1 MSISIKI
8 EFKILINKIKN
19 LGSVDSEPLEEKS
32 HQTCDSFLERA
43 EREIDMLRKDRS
55 PSTIENYLTALRSLR
70 RFLGEENTVQQ
81 LNAELIGNYE
91 RSIYYK

>member
-32 HQTCDSFLERA
+32 LQTCDSFLERA
-43 EREIDMLRKDRS
+43 EREIDML
-55 PSTIENYLTALRSLR
+55 
-70 RFLGEENTVQQ
+70 
-81 LNAELIGNYE
+81 
-91 RSIYYK
+91 